1 MVDDAKS
8 ENSAPN
14 EGTPF
19 VRNPANCTSP
29 YSVDILLSP
38 FLGSM
43 GATEG
48 LSLIRI
54 KRPPPP
60 RTAGSPGSTTRSPW
74 SIRLMSRRHECTFT
88 YYYQVLLLD
97 EAKLIRNLSCPFI
110 AGADLLKGELAD
122 YKCQLAMEYCKVDLA
137 YILSLRYGEDGAD
150 GPRPLDVPRA
160 TKVVESVLEALSFL
174 HNVAGL
180 LHGDL
185 KSFNVLLLDDFEA
198 VKLCGLGRMSHK
210 VDGDGTVEGWSAE
223 TVSSTVA
230 LGLWSA
236 PELFENRPGTT
247 KADIWSFGLLVF
259 ELLTGYPPH
268 TFPGVMDKALAE
280 PNEVLGMR
288 KPAGRRNSDV
298 VVMDEDDTDCVMVED
313 DPVKQQKRLKAD
325 VPLVVARKRASD
337 FPPLTNS
344 DYMLEASGAGGAAG
358 AETQGWMK
366 RSKAEDGSAAEGTG
380 NNKQLTIDLLN
391 DEDDAPKE
399 QEKNGLPNLEA
410 PTTPSSTAA
419 PIEPAAGAVQGE
431 VTSSE
436 AKAEAPGGEQ
446 ALPIAA
452 AKVEA
457 AVAAFAEGTA
467 PGEGENVPGEAAAAA
482 AAAGK
487 GKAGAPLKKPVDDVV
502 MVLDSSDED
511 EPDYRG
517 SQRPREVLSDEE
529 SEIYDSFDQDECYDD
544 EVDDDEPV
552 SEIDSE
558 LEDDNFINYASLGT
572 RPPIPSDIPLG
583 AEYRRLLEVF
593 LVCTRENPADRP
605 TAKLLLGAIK
615 LSADTAAPPAA
626 AAATATPQS
635 TPPDQPPNN

>member
-1 MVDDAKS
+1 MADDSQS

-54 KRPPPP
+54 KRPPPS
-60 RTAGSPGSTTRSPW
+60 RTRSPW
-74 SIRLMSRRHECTFT
+74 TIRLMSRRHECTFT

-110 AGADLLKGELAD
+110 AGADLLQGELAD

-160 TKVVESVLEALSFL
+160 TKVVESVLEALNFL
-174 HNVAGL
+174 HNVAAL

-185 KSFNVLLLDDFEA
+185 KSFNVLVQGDFEA
-198 VKLCGLGRMSHK
+198 VKLCGLSRMSHK
-210 VDGDGTVEGWSAE
+210 VDGDGTVEGWTAE

-313 DPVKQQKRLKAD
+313 DPGRQQKRLKAD
-325 VPLVVARKRASD
+325 VPLVVARKRAYE
-337 FPPLTNS
+337 FPPLSNS
-344 DYMLEASGAGGAAG
+344 DYMLEAGGAGEAAG
-358 AETQGWMK
+358 AEAQGWMK
-366 RSKAEDGSAAEGTG
+366 RSRAEDGSAAEGTG

-391 DEDDAPKE
+391 DEDDAPQE
-399 QEKNGLPNLEA
+399 QEQNGLSNLEA
-410 PTTPSSTAA
+410 TTTPASTAA

-436 AKAEAPGGEQ
+436 AMAEAPGGEQ
-446 ALPIAA
+446 ALPLAA

-482 AAAGK
+482 AAGK
-487 GKAGAPLKKPVDDVV
+487 GKKPVDDVV

-511 EPDYRG
+511 EDEPSFRD
-517 SQRPREVLSDEE
+517 SQRLREVLSDEE

-544 EVDDDEPV
+544 EPV

-558 LEDDNFINYASLGT
+558 LDDDNFINYASLGT

-593 LVCTRENPADRP
+593 LVCTREDPADRP
-605 TAKLLLGAIK
+605 TAKLLLGAMK
-615 LSADTAAPPAA
+615 LSADTAAAA
-626 AAATATPQS
+626 AATPQS
-635 TPPDQPPNN
+635 TSPDQPPNN

>member
-1 MVDDAKS
+1 MLAV
-8 ENSAPN
+8 
-14 EGTPF
+14 F
-19 VRNPANCTSP
+19 V
-29 YSVDILLSP
+29 
-38 FLGSM
+38 F
-43 GATEG
+43 
-48 LSLIRI
+48 
-54 KRPPPP
+54 
-60 RTAGSPGSTTRSPW
+60 
-74 SIRLMSRRHECTFT
+74 F
-88 YYYQVLLLD
+88 
-97 EAKLIRNLSCPFI
+97 RNLSCPFI
-110 AGADLLKGELAD
+110 AGADLLQGELAD

-160 TKVVESVLEALSFL
+160 TKVVESVLEALNFL
-174 HNVAGL
+174 HNVAAL

-185 KSFNVLLLDDFEA
+185 KSFNVLVQGDFEA
-198 VKLCGLGRMSHK
+198 VKLCGLSRMSHK
-210 VDGDGTVEGWSAE
+210 VDGDGTVEGWTAE
-223 TVSSTVA
+223 TVSSAVA

-313 DPVKQQKRLKAD
+313 DPGRQQKRLKAD
-325 VPLVVARKRASD
+325 VPLVVARKRAYE
-337 FPPLTNS
+337 FPPLSNS
-344 DYMLEASGAGGAAG
+344 DYMLEAGGAGEAAG
-358 AETQGWMK
+358 AEAQGWMK
-366 RSKAEDGSAAEGTG
+366 RSRAEDGSAAEGTG

-391 DEDDAPKE
+391 DEDDAPQE
-399 QEKNGLPNLEA
+399 QEQNGLSNLEA
-410 PTTPSSTAA
+410 TTTPASTAA

-436 AKAEAPGGEQ
+436 AMAEAPGGDQ
-446 ALPIAA
+446 ALPLAA

-482 AAAGK
+482 AAGK
-487 GKAGAPLKKPVDDVV
+487 GKKPVDDVV

-511 EPDYRG
+511 EDEPSFRD
-517 SQRPREVLSDEE
+517 SQRLREVLSDEE

-544 EVDDDEPV
+544 EPV

-558 LEDDNFINYASLGT
+558 LDDDNFINYASLGT

-593 LVCTRENPADRP
+593 LVCTREDPADRP
-605 TAKLLLGAIK
+605 TAKLLLGAMK
-615 LSADTAAPPAA
+615 LSADTAAAA
-626 AAATATPQS
+626 AATPQS
-635 TPPDQPPNN
+635 TSPDQPPNN

>member
-1 MVDDAKS
+1 MADDSQS

-54 KRPPPP
+54 KRPPPS
-60 RTAGSPGSTTRSPW
+60 RTRSPW
-74 SIRLMSRRHECTFT
+74 TIRLMSRRHECTFT

-110 AGADLLKGELAD
+110 AGADLLQGELAD

-160 TKVVESVLEALSFL
+160 TKVVESVLEALNFL
-174 HNVAGL
+174 HNVAAL

-185 KSFNVLLLDDFEA
+185 KSFNVLVQGDFEA
-198 VKLCGLGRMSHK
+198 VKLCGLSRMSHK
-210 VDGDGTVEGWSAE
+210 VDGDGTVEGWTAE

-298 VVMDEDDTDCVMVED
+298 VVMDEDDTDC
-313 DPVKQQKRLKAD
+313 A
-325 VPLVVARKRASD
+325 
-337 FPPLTNS
+337 T
-344 DYMLEASGAGGAAG
+344 
-358 AETQGWMK
+358 
-366 RSKAEDGSAAEGTG
+366 
-380 NNKQLTIDLLN
+380 
-391 DEDDAPKE
+391 
-399 QEKNGLPNLEA
+399 
-410 PTTPSSTAA
+410 TTPASTAA

-436 AKAEAPGGEQ
+436 AMAEAPGGEQ
-446 ALPIAA
+446 ALPLAA

-482 AAAGK
+482 AAGK
-487 GKAGAPLKKPVDDVV
+487 GKKPVDDVV

-511 EPDYRG
+511 EDEPSFRD
-517 SQRPREVLSDEE
+517 SQRLREVLSDEE

-544 EVDDDEPV
+544 EPV

-558 LEDDNFINYASLGT
+558 LDDDNFINYASLGT

-593 LVCTRENPADRP
+593 LVCTREDPADRP
-605 TAKLLLGAIK
+605 TAKLLLGAMK
-615 LSADTAAPPAA
+615 LSADTAAAA
-626 AAATATPQS
+626 AATPQS
-635 TPPDQPPNN
+635 TSPDQPPNN

>member
-1 MVDDAKS
+1 
-8 ENSAPN
+8 
-14 EGTPF
+14 
-19 VRNPANCTSP
+19 
-29 YSVDILLSP
+29 
-38 FLGSM
+38 
-43 GATEG
+43 
-48 LSLIRI
+48 
-54 KRPPPP
+54 
-60 RTAGSPGSTTRSPW
+60 
-74 SIRLMSRRHECTFT
+74 
-88 YYYQVLLLD
+88 
-97 EAKLIRNLSCPFI
+97 
-110 AGADLLKGELAD
+110 
-122 YKCQLAMEYCKVDLA
+122 MEYCKVDLA

-185 KSFNVLLLDDFEA
+185 KSFNVLVQGDFEA

>member
-29 YSVDILLSP
+29 YSVDVLLSP

-48 LSLIRI
+48 LPLIRI
-54 KRPPPP
+54 KRPPPR
-60 RTAGSPGSTTRSPW
+60 RTAGSPGFTTRSPW
-74 SIRLMSRRHECTFT
+74 SIKLMSRRHECTFT

-110 AGADLLKGELAD
+110 AGANLQQGELAD

-160 TKVVESVLEALSFL
+160 TKVVESVLEALNFL
-174 HNVAGL
+174 HNVAAL

-185 KSFNVLLLDDFEA
+185 KSFNVLVQGDFEA

-223 TVSSTVA
+223 TVRSTVA

-288 KPAGRRNSDV
+288 KPAGRRILDV
-298 VVMDEDDTDCVMVED
+298 FAMDEDDTDCVMVED
-313 DPVKQQKRLKAD
+313 FPVKQQKRRKAD
-325 VPLVVARKRASD
+325 VPLVVARKRASEFPSLSDSD
-337 FPPLTNS
+337 F
-344 DYMLEASGAGGAAG
+344 MLDAGGAGGAAG
-358 AETQGWMK
+358 AVAQGWMK
-366 RSKAEDGSAAEGTG
+366 RSKTEDGSASEGTG
-380 NNKQLTIDLLN
+380 NSEQLTIDLFN

-410 PTTPSSTAA
+410 TSTPSLTAA

-446 ALPIAA
+446 ALPLAA

-467 PGEGENVPGEAAAAA
+467 PGEGENVPGEAAP

-487 GKAGAPLKKPVDDVV
+487 AKKPIDDVV

-511 EPDYRG
+511 EDEPAFPDRH
-517 SQRPREVLSDEE
+517 QLREVLSDED
-529 SEIYDSFDQDECYDD
+529 SEIYDLFDQAGCYD
-544 EVDDDEPV
+544 EVDDDEPL

-605 TAKLLLGAIK
+605 TAQLLLSAIK
-615 LSADTAAPPAA
+615 LNADAAAPAPAA
-626 AAATATPQS
+626 AAAAAAATPQS
-635 TPPDQPPNN
+635 TSPDQPPNN

>member
-1 MVDDAKS
+1 MADDSQS

-54 KRPPPP
+54 KRPPPS
-60 RTAGSPGSTTRSPW
+60 RTRSPW
-74 SIRLMSRRHECTFT
+74 TIRLMSRRHECTFT

-110 AGADLLKGELAD
+110 AGADLLQGELAD
-122 YKCQLAMEYCKVDLA
+122 YKCQLAKEYCKVDLA

-160 TKVVESVLEALSFL
+160 TKVVESVLEALNFL
-174 HNVAGL
+174 HNVAAL

-185 KSFNVLLLDDFEA
+185 KSFNVLVQGDFEA
-198 VKLCGLGRMSHK
+198 VKLCGLSRMSHK
-210 VDGDGTVEGWSAE
+210 VDGDGTVEGWTAE
-223 TVSSTVA
+223 TVSSAVA

-313 DPVKQQKRLKAD
+313 DPGRQQKRLKAD
-325 VPLVVARKRASD
+325 VPLVVARKRAYE
-337 FPPLTNS
+337 FPPLSSS
-344 DYMLEASGAGGAAG
+344 DYMLEAGGAGEAAG
-358 AETQGWMK
+358 AEAQGWMK
-366 RSKAEDGSAAEGTG
+366 RSRAEDGSAAEGTG

-391 DEDDAPKE
+391 DEDDAPQE
-399 QEKNGLPNLEA
+399 QEQNGLSNLEA
-410 PTTPSSTAA
+410 TTTPASTAA

-436 AKAEAPGGEQ
+436 AMAEAPGGEQ
-446 ALPIAA
+446 ALPLAA

-482 AAAGK
+482 ATGK
-487 GKAGAPLKKPVDDVV
+487 GKKPVDDVV

-511 EPDYRG
+511 EDEPSFRD
-517 SQRPREVLSDEE
+517 SQRLREVLSDEE

-544 EVDDDEPV
+544 EPV

-558 LEDDNFINYASLGT
+558 LDDDNFINYASLGT

-593 LVCTRENPADRP
+593 LVCTREDPADRP
-605 TAKLLLGAIK
+605 TAKLLLGAMK
-615 LSADTAAPPAA
+615 LSADTAA
-626 AAATATPQS
+626 ATPQS
-635 TPPDQPPNN
+635 TSPDQPPNN